1 MFCLKIL
8 NGQEKVVFLT
18 FPKTLEI
25 SLLWYIKPIKVKYI
39 TIQKKSTKRKLF
51 SRSTTHFKTHRMY
64 KHYTSTIFL
73 NTHSKNEPY

>member
-39 TIQKKSTKRKLF
+39 TIQKKKALKENYFRDLQHILKPIECTNITLAQYF
-51 SRSTTHFKTHRMY
+51 
-64 KHYTSTIFL
+64 
-73 NTHSKNEPY
+73 